1 MFLLK
6 NSFFMSLATLLALIM
21 PALNGV
27 ILRDM
32 TLKGPAL

>member
-6 NSFFMSLATLLALIM
+6 NYFFMSLTTLLALIM

-32 TLKGPAL
+32 ALQGPPL